1 MINFLTKIVE
11 EKKREIEARK
21 KAFPREELEQEILN
35 LPKGPSFKEA
45 IEGKKH
51 ISLIAEIKRAS
62 PSRGYLR
69 DPFDEAEF
77 FKIYLNAGVS
87 AISVVTDFKFFVGND
102 QTLRNLRK
110 ISPIPLLRK
119 DFILD
124 EYQILESKF
133 LGADAILLIAS
144 LFSAD
149 TLRSLIQKA
158 QTLSMDALVEVDD
171 EPNLEKALQAG
182 AEIIGINN
190 RDLKDF
196 SVDLKKTLDL
206 LPLIPDG
213 KIIVSESG
221 FQNPEDLIPFKGKLD
236 AVLIGSTFIQA
247 ENPAEKVQQFLSV
260 M

>member
-1 MINFLTKIVE
+1 MNDILSKIVE
-11 EKKREIEARK
+11 SKKREIEARK
-21 KAFPREELEQEILN
+21 KAFPREELEQEIKH
-35 LPKGPSFKEA
+35 LPKEPSFKKA

-69 DPFDEAEF
+69 DPFDETKF
-77 FKIYLNAGVS
+77 GKLYLNAGVA

-102 QTLRNLRK
+102 QMLRNLRK

-133 LGADAILLIAS
+133 LGADAILFIAS
-144 LFSAD
+144 LFSVE
-149 TLRSLIQKA
+149 TLRSFIQKA
-158 QTLSMDALVEVDD
+158 QALSMDVLVEVGD
-171 EPNLEKALQAG
+171 ERDLEKALLAG
-182 AEIIGINN
+182 ADIIGINN
-190 RDLKDF
+190 RNLKDF
-196 SVDLKKTLDL
+196 SIDLKRTLDL

-221 FQNPEDLIPFKGKLD
+221 FQDPQDLIPFNGKLD

-247 ENPAEKVQQFLSV
+247 ENPAEKIQQFLSV